1 METTSEYSESII
13 NTIREPLIV
22 LDQDLKVVSASRS
35 FYKIFKVNPE
45 ETVGQLVYDLD
56 NKQWDIGKL
65 RELLETV
72 LPEKGTLDDYELEHD
87 FATIGRRI
95 LLLNARMQS
104 APGKGR
110 TILLAIEDVTE
121 QRRIGDELQEARDL
135 LELRVEER
143 TSQLRQDEAA
153 RQIATKAAEVANRAK
168 SVFLANMNHEL
179 RTPLSGVLGMTGLLL
194 NTPITERQRGYAE
207 KIKKSGESLLA
218 IVKDILDFS
227 KLEAGKLPLENIPF
241 SLKDV
246 IGKGMNSFCPRA
258 AEKEIALHIDIDPDL
273 TSALLGDPQHLTRVI
288 SNLVGNAVKFTAAG
302 DIRIAA
308 KIRRQT
314 ATNVELEISVQDT
327 GIGMTEEEMSRLFT
341 AFSQADDSTTRRYGG
356 IGMGLAISRNLVELM
371 GGTLQVES
379 THGKGSVFTVLISFP
394 IATGV
399 RKDAGSDLKSVSIN
413 SRSES
418 SQARF
423 TGVRALVAEDNK
435 ISRKILVEMLWQ
447 AGIGAEIAKNGREA
461 VEMVR
466 AKEYDIVFMDV
477 QMPEM
482 DGIEATREIRKL
494 DKTGALSLPILAM
507 TAETLASD
515 REKILDA
522 GMNDHLTKPVDRDAL
537 GAALRQW
544 LPPEK
549 YTAADPNLITK
560 PALMPIPTMTGL
572 DTEAG
577 LKRLGGNRELY
588 LRLLG
593 DFVADHGDTPTKLL
607 EELRTERRDEAVHRI
622 HAIRGVAGN
631 LGANELQAAALELEK
646 ACRAVKDGGSVSLE
660 EPLRVFIDRHEGLML
675 AIGAGLAQLPAASQ
689 DKPEGPL
696 GDAAELRPLLE
707 KLRAALESEEPH
719 PCKEILVVL
728 LQKRWPANQEII
740 LAELNH
746 LVQRYLLPEAL
757 ALLDKEFGHQGDTL
771 RQGVPQ

>member
-258 AEKEIALHIDIDPDL
+258 AEKEIGLHIDIDPDL
-273 TSALLGDPQHLTRVI
+273 DTALLGDPQHLTRVI

-399 RKDAGSDLKSVSIN
+399 RKDAGNDLKSVSTN

-418 SQARF
+418 SQTRF